1 MATELTVQSE
11 RAFQKQP
18 HISLV
23 TKSKTKRP
31 GKGGVSDPAIFVLDV
46 AMRNRI
52 ES

>member
-31 GKGGVSDPAIFVLDV
+31 GEGGVSGPIISVLDM
-46 AMRNRI
+46 AI
-52 ES
+52 